1 MPSSKKK
8 IISKKMIITLI
19 KSTRIT
25 WAAKNVNMYLLVL
38 TYAYFANII
47 IKNPYAILEGLI
59 LVSAL
64 WGALYS
70 LNDLTDLE
78 HDRRDKDKQ
87 ERPFIQDHVDKKW
100 IILFCT
106 LLITAVFII
115 SIETLIPAFTV
126 LLVLMLLNQ
135 ILYTVPPIRLKDT
148 VFAPFSSTATNSV
161 LRMASCAVLLG
172 NILIV
177 PVSVYLF
184 IYTASMGTYIMYK
197 SKQTAAS
204 VLTLISG
211 IILIY
216 AFINGDMNLIQFA
229 IAVLPAFLATIP
241 LYLSLFTQKEK
252 MFDIADVFYHEIA
265 MVFFLICII
274 YILFI

>member
-1 MPSSKKK
+1 
-8 IISKKMIITLI
+8 MIKTLI

-38 TYAYFANII
+38 TYAYFANIT

-87 ERPFIQDHVDKKW
+87 ERPFIQNHVDKKW
-100 IILFCT
+100 VILFCT

-148 VFAPFSSTATNSV
+148 VLAPFSSTATNSV

-197 SKQTAAS
+197 SKQSAAS
-204 VLTLISG
+204 ILTLISG
-211 IILIY
+211 IILLY
-216 AFINGDMNLIQFA
+216 AFLNGDMNLIQFA
-229 IAVLPAFLATIP
+229 VAVLPAFLATIP
-241 LYLSLFTQKEK
+241 LYLSLFTRKDK
-252 MFDIADVFYHEIA
+252 MFDIADVLYHEIA
-265 MVFFLICII
+265 MVFFLICIL